1 MALKLKNVAESL
13 GRSLV
18 LKHAKFVNG
27 EAKEVKTD
35 SGSIIEGAGMWIVGL
50 LGVALFLFGFRDI
63 IGNTVYRRLLQT
75 FKRCSQIYPHLKCKD
90 LEERLWFEPF
100 FFLFY
105 QKREGRT
112 MYTIFKNFIYDSVN
126 NSGVITGSIKNLA
139 EQVFTSIN
147 ISEMFRDSIC
157 PRG

>member
-50 LGVALFLFGFRDI
+50 LGVALFLYGFRDI
-63 IGNTVYRRLLQT
+63 IGNTILPSITSNIQA
-75 FKRCSQIYPHLKCKD
+75 
-90 LEERLWFEPF
+90 
-100 FFLFY
+100 LFSN
-105 QKREGRT
+105 
-112 MYTIFKNFIYDSVN
+112 IP
-126 NSGVITGSIKNLA
+126 
-139 EQVFTSIN
+139 TS
-147 ISEMFRDSIC
+147 
-157 PRG
+157 